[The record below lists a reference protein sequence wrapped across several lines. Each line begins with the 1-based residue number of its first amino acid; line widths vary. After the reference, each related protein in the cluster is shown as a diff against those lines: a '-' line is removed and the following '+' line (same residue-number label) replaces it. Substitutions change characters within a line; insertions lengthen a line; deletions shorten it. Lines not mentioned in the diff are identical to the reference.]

1 MSGRDDPADISFL
14 PHLLPPAS
22 APDGAPFPSQ
32 PYPAVLSR
40 LHAETQSHLKSTDFN
55 LVLSL
60 GIKKLAD
67 KLSEEVFGEDGKKRL
82 VDCLPGVTR
91 WGRSVW
97 DAIPDVGVEELL
109 AIPELEAFA
118 ALIFGDWAVDLDA

>member
-1 MSGRDDPADISFL
+1 M
-14 PHLLPPAS
+14 
-22 APDGAPFPSQ
+22 
-32 PYPAVLSR
+32 
-40 LHAETQSHLKSTDFN
+40 
-55 LVLSL
+55 
-60 GIKKLAD
+60 
-67 KLSEEVFGEDGKKRL
+67 